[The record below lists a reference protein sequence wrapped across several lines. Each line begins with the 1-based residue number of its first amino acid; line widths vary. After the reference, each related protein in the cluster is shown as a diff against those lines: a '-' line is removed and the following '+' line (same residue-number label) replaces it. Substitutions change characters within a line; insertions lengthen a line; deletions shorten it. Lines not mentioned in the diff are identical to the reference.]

1 MDVALLAERGQQ
13 LDLGDRQA
21 GVAEQRQPGRQV
33 PVEVWVDARVRT
45 AGPERRERRGMADV
59 GRVGLDPGEQP
70 APQLGLPGEV
80 GVERPAGAVGV
91 AALAPV
97 GDQLRPLDG
106 VRREQRRQPEGHAVA
121 AVAPQVCVVAGEAVA
136 EVGGERRAP
145 GLAQARVDGGE
156 HRPDEAV
163 GVPRVVAVAADQQR
177 DQRARLEE
185 PDARAHAVTAAGA
198 RPQAVGEPLGQ
209 PPLDAPRRHHDD
221 LLGERVVEGL
231 REEVAERLRQQVG
244 ARGPMQVE
252 RHAATLCVAADGP
265 TRPARH
271 SEADAAPRATPA
283 SPYRNWCIA
292 RRPSGGR
299 RRSGRG

>member
-1 MDVALLAERGQQ
+1 M
-13 LDLGDRQA
+13 LGRA
-21 GVAEQRQPGRQV
+21 V
-33 PVEVWVDARVRT
+33 T

-80 GVERPAGAVGV
+80 GVERLAGAVGV
-91 AALAPV
+91 AALSPV

-145 GLAQARVDGGE
+145 GLAQAGVDGGE
-156 HRPDEAV
+156 HRPHEAV

-198 RPQAVGEPLGQ
+198 RPQTVGEPLGQ
-209 PPLDAPRRHHDD
+209 PPLHAPAQAPRRPP
-221 LLGERVVEGL
+221 GRAG
-231 REEVAERLRQQVG
+231 RRG
-244 ARGPMQVE
+244 FAR
-252 RHAATLCVAADGP
+252 
-265 TRPARH
+265 
-271 SEADAAPRATPA
+271 
-283 SPYRNWCIA
+283 
-292 RRPSGGR
+292 GGR
-299 RRSGRG
+299 RAPPPAGRCAGPDAGGAPRGDPMRCPRQSRAGALPSTGTSSPSVSGE